1 MKIETNQT
9 TLIDQVEDSL
19 LTYFKKNDL
28 RRGDSI
34 PNENNLAAE
43 LGVARSVVREALSR
57 LKMMGLI
64 HSLPRKG
71 MVLTEPSILGGMK
84 RVIDPRVLP
93 FSLYSSLKAAANS
106 SCTRSPSCRFPL

>member
-1 MKIETNQT
+1 MVKSNNMKIEINQT

-28 RRGDSI
+28 RCGDSI

-64 HSLPRKG
+64 
-71 MVLTEPSILGGMK
+71 ILIGNRIPTSQIILFKVGK
-84 RVIDPRVLP
+84 
-93 FSLYSSLKAAANS
+93 
-106 SCTRSPSCRFPL
+106 

>member
-1 MKIETNQT
+1 MKIEINQT

-43 LGVARSVVREALSR
+43 LGVARSVVREA
-57 LKMMGLI
+57 
-64 HSLPRKG
+64 
-71 MVLTEPSILGGMK
+71 
-84 RVIDPRVLP
+84 
-93 FSLYSSLKAAANS
+93 
-106 SCTRSPSCRFPL
+106 